1 MPLYGATDL
10 HSNKFTLGIMDEN
23 AKRILKKTLV
33 NDPAVLMNSLEPY
46 RQDLAGIV
54 VESTFNWY
62 WLVDEL
68 MEHGYK
74 VHLSH
79 PSGNKQYSGLKHR
92 DDEHDAFWL
101 CDLLRLKTLKRG
113 YIYPREQRSV
123 RDLARK
129 RLHLNRLRTSLILS
143 LRAILARNFR
153 ISIRSEKLQNESVE
167 WLIRQISQEQ
177 NIALAV
183 RASKACIDFLNT
195 QVHEIETSL
204 LEQLKGK
211 PLFVNLLTLPGVGKI
226 LAWTIQLETGPISRF
241 AEVGHYVSYCRKV
254 QSRWSSNDRYKG
266 HGNAKNGNKYLAWA
280 YSEAAEQAR
289 RFYPA
294 CRTFYNRKLNQTHTA
309 VAHNALAH
317 KLARAAYYIM
327 RDNVA
332 YDERKL
338 FG

>member
-1 MPLYGATDL
+1 MTLYSGIDL
-10 HSNKFTLGIMDEN
+10 HSNNLTLAIMDETG
-23 AKRILKKTLV
+23 KRILKKKLI
-33 NDPAVLMNSLEPY
+33 NDSGVVLATFEPY
-46 RQDLAGIV
+46 RNELVGIV
-54 VESTFNWY
+54 VESTYNWY

-68 MEHGYK
+68 MEHGYQ

-101 CDLLRLKTLKRG
+101 CDLLRLKTLKEG
-113 YIYPREQRSV
+113 YIYPREQRPV

-129 RLHLNRLRTSLILS
+129 RLHLNRLKTSLTLS
-143 LRAILARNFR
+143 LKAILARNFR
-153 ISIRSEKLQNESVE
+153 ISIKAEKLRDQSVQ
-167 WLIRQISQEQ
+167 WLIGQIPPEQ
-177 NIALAV
+177 NIVLAV
-183 RASKACIDFLNT
+183 QASKACIDFLNT

-204 LEQLKGK
+204 LQQLKGK
-211 PLFVNLLTLPGVGKI
+211 TLFVKLLTLPGVGKI
-226 LAWTIQLETGPISRF
+226 LGWTIQLETGPISRF
-241 AEVGHYVSYCRKV
+241 AEVGHYASYCRKV

-266 HGNAKNGNKYLAWA
+266 HGNEKNGNPYLAWA
-280 YSEAAEQAR
+280 YSEAAEEAR

-294 CRTFYNRKLNQTHTA
+294 CRTFYNRKLNQTNAA

-327 RDNVA
+327 RDNVP
-332 YDERKL
+332 YDEKKM